1 MKTFLKFTVFSVVLL
16 FACLPQA
23 VAYQDDQ
30 DYARR
35 PAVTVD
41 STFQLSNF
49 ILPDFRRRSLV
60 INGGLQNNFNSTTWQ
75 DNESLGDWIPFL
87 NRRMESETLSNFF
100 RLNTNAAFSD
110 IHYTRNRQ
118 RETHI
123 SAGVSTSSN
132 VNNSWQQISTDDS
145 VSLMSVRDRSTFYF
159 SQSAEFRQINRRYVN
174 ENWFFEYNPRVNYSV
189 QLRNERDE
197 QEFFREY
204 GWQPPTHE
212 EREDRHRSLRQNV
225 RAEISLGVGIGRI
238 EPVGDARH
246 AIHILDALARRGI
259 TSATKSPEE
268 IVRFAEFIAELKNKR
283 FLDARHRRI
292 YELEALDS
300 FLLANG
306 FRNTLS
312 VEYFTTLQDFWIH
325 GGENRASGWRVSF
338 HVTSAYQFLPESGKR
353 WLNGDLVGDIH
364 RNQNVLSTDLGI
376 RFNHERPINLYWQNS
391 FDASIGYD
399 LWSMREMNRNNLTDD
414 RFTMRRPASQAF
426 SYSLNQRISYF
437 PTTRTSAFASAG
449 FSHSF
454 SNHSWLEETRHN
466 LHARVSAGA
475 TYFISPQ
482 LQISLD
488 VGGEYRW
495 TNTDRVDVS
504 NMYYSRFS
512 FGFDLAVRYTFF

>member
-1 MKTFLKFTVFSVVLL
+1 MKTFLKFTAFSAVLL

-23 VAYQDDQ
+23 IAQQDDQ

-35 PAVTVD
+35 PTVTVD
-41 STFQLSNF
+41 STFQLSSF

-60 INGGLQNNFNSTTWQ
+60 VNGGLLNSFDSHNQQNNQ
-75 DNESLGDWIPFL
+75 QLGSWTDFL
-87 NRRMESETLSNFF
+87 NRQLEQENLNNHF
-100 RLNTNAAFSD
+100 RFNAGATFSD

-123 SAGVSTSSN
+123 STSMN
-132 VNNSWQQISTDDS
+132 TGFNIENSLFQEGFDDS
-145 VSLMSVRDRSTFYF
+145 VSFLSIRDRSTFVF
-159 SQSAEFRQINRRYVN
+159 SQNIGFRQVNRRYVN
-174 ENWFFEYNPRVNYSV
+174 ETWFFEYNPRIGYWISSSSE
-189 QLRNERDE
+189 RNASEGD
-197 QEFFREY
+197 
-204 GWQPPTHE
+204 GQPPINS
-212 EREDRHRSLRQNV
+212 RHRNLAQNV
-225 RAEISLGVGIGRI
+225 TAEISLGIGIGRI

-268 IVRFAEFIAELKNKR
+268 ITRFAEFIAGLKNKR

-292 YELEALDS
+292 YELEAIDS
-300 FLLANG
+300 FLLAND
-306 FRNTLS
+306 FRDTLS
-312 VEYFTTLQDFWIH
+312 VEYFATLQDFWIH
-325 GGENRASGWRVSF
+325 GGENRASGWRLSF
-338 HVTSAYQFLPESGKR
+338 HATPTYFFRPQSNKG
-353 WLNGDLVGDIH
+353 WLDGDLVRDSY
-364 RNQNVLSTDLGI
+364 RSENSLNTNLSI

-391 FDASIGYD
+391 FDASIGYS
-399 LWSMREMNRNNLTDD
+399 LLNTRELERNNLIDE
-414 RFTMRRPASQAF
+414 RFTRYPTMQGF
-426 SYSLNQRISYF
+426 TYSLNQRISYF

-454 SNHSWLEETRHN
+454 SSNRTWFEETRHN
-466 LHARVSAGA
+466 LHARISAGA

-495 TNTDRVDVS
+495 FNTDRVDIS
-504 NMYYSRFS
+504 SMYYSRFS